1 MESSNESGKLLHLFS
16 FSIFAEKKLK
26 RYNIV
31 NSDGDLE
38 KMIEDRGG
46 T

>member
-1 MESSNESGKLLHLFS
+1 MNLENFCIYFHFQSLQK
-16 FSIFAEKKLK
+16 KKLK